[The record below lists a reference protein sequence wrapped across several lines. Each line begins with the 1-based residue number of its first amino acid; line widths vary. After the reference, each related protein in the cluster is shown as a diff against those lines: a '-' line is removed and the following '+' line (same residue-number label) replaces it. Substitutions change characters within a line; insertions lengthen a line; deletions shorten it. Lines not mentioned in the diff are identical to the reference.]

1 MMAVNEQGWFVT
13 IKAAIYARSVRGDLR
28 IKTLQEGQGENR
40 PEESDKM
47 CFGKSGANDP
57 QLPFNIWQETSKRE
71 CQATALCQEA
81 SHSKQTST
89 DRSTRAVCRVGRT

>member
-1 MMAVNEQGWFVT
+1 MNGVRHQN
-13 IKAAIYARSVRGDLR
+13 KAIYARRVPRRSRQTLKLR
-28 IKTLQEGQGENR
+28 IKTLQEGQGANR

-57 QLPFNIWQETSKRE
+57 QLPFRQETSKRE

-81 SHSKQTST
+81 SHGKQ
-89 DRSTRAVCRVGRT
+89 A